1 MLAILLL
8 LLTAS
13 SGFVPT
19 ADEQSRT
26 FSQTCP
32 PPPLLPPVYIVQILI
47 NMSAGMK
54 DDCEDMLFIYAG
66 TICCFSPVLE
76 VLRVLPES

>member
-8 LLTAS
+8 LLSAS

-26 FSQTCP
+26 FSQTCSS
-32 PPPLLPPVYIVQILI
+32 PLLPPVYIVQILI